1 MFNRG
6 KYKTL
11 IGNLT
16 VFKNMYET
24 DVIRKKGTV
33 IDIDKVEEDPKGKVR
48 GFFKDGSYII
58 MRSYTGTITVE
69 AVKTPKKGGTK

>member
-1 MFNRG
+1 MINKGR
-6 KYKTL
+6 YKTL

-24 DVIRKKGTV
+24 DVIKKKGTV
-33 IDIDKVEEDPKGKVR
+33 IDIDHVEEDPKGKVR

-58 MRSYTGTITVE
+58 MRSYTGTVTVE

>member
-1 MFNRG
+1 MFKKG

-11 IGNLT
+11 VGNLT
-16 VFKNMYET
+16 VFRNMYET
-24 DVIRKKGTV
+24 DVIRKKGTT
-33 IDIDKVEEDPKGKVR
+33 IDIAEVEEDPKGKVR

-58 MRSYTGTITVE
+58 MRSYTGMITVE